1 MAEPPLSHSDP
12 HGRHIAAVDSSAV
25 PAPFLPRGFASKS
38 DSELRA
44 LLKGFSEEC
53 LESAFCFRKD
63 GSFESMSKML
73 PGMIAFHLPQKAPRP
88 PGLLEDHL
96 RLSEDLGLDS
106 LALAEMAFKMDE
118 LFGVPIETREVA
130 GIATVGD
137 LKAFLRRKL
146 LQP

>member
-1 MAEPPLSHSDP
+1 MAEAQFSRSETHDRRINGSE
-12 HGRHIAAVDSSAV
+12 GG
-25 PAPFLPRGFASKS
+25 PAPHSFLPPGFASRS
-38 DSELRA
+38 DNEMRA
-44 LLKGFSEEC
+44 SLKGFSAEC
-53 LESAFCFRKD
+53 LESAFYFQKD
-63 GSFESMSKML
+63 GTFESLTRML

-88 PGLLEDHL
+88 PSLLEDHL

-118 LFGVPIETREVA
+118 LFGIPIETREVA

-137 LKAFLRRKL
+137 LKAFLSRKL

>member
-1 MAEPPLSHSDP
+1 MTETGNIHSEQLSEHCEGSEV
-12 HGRHIAAVDSSAV
+12 A
-25 PAPFLPRGFASKS
+25 PAPGRFPPQGFSSKS

-44 LLKGFSEEC
+44 SLKGFSAEC
-53 LESAFCFRKD
+53 LESAFCFRKE
-63 GSFESMSKML
+63 GSFENLSRML
-73 PGMIAFHLPQKAPRP
+73 PGMIAFHLPRKAPP
-88 PGLLEDHL
+88 PPSPLEDHI